1 MVLTPQGHISRY
13 FYGVDFPPKDLRMG
27 LVEASHEKIGNADD
41 QVLLYCYH
49 YDPATGK
56 YGAVVSNML
65 KLGGGLTIVLLG
77 GFLFILFR
85 LERIAP
91 RRAWDDTKSGHSGL
105 KQTGHVR

>member
-27 LVEASHEKIGNADD
+27 LVEASQNKIGNAVD

-56 YGAVVSNML
+56 YGAVVTNIL
-65 KLGGGLTIVLLG
+65 RLGAAVTILFLGGL
-77 GFLFILFR
+77 LFILFR
-85 LERIAP
+85 LDKAATS
-91 RRAWDDTKSGHSGL
+91 RRSLSAHGVK
-105 KQTGHVR
+105 HVTYVR

>member
-27 LVEASHEKIGNADD
+27 LVEASQDKIGNAVD

-56 YGAVVSNML
+56 YGAVVTNIL
-65 KLGGGLTIVLLG
+65 RLGGRGHNFVSG
-77 GFLFILFR
+77 RPAVHLFR
-85 LERIAP
+85 LDKAATS
-91 RRAWDDTKSGHSGL
+91 RRKFECDMEAL
-105 KQTGHVR
+105 KHD